1 MDTSRL
7 EITPGKPLS
16 SELTASKWS
25 ELVRRVDG
33 ASRASGAGRVSL
45 RPNID
50 MGTMGRL
57 FVEDIYISIQ
67 RPKVGQKVPF
77 GISSPAGAYIIGF
90 AGSVGASVVSIKGSY
105 YVATINGVDY
115 ELLPEEA
122 RSRSGNFFSRW
133 QPQNLVVGEAV
144 VPPAQLARIT
154 SDGFTP
160 DADSSYLLIDSTD
173 GQPITACIWITY

>member
-1 MDTSRL
+1 MDTSNL

-16 SELTASKWS
+16 SELTASKWE

-33 ASRASGAGRVSL
+33 SVRASGAGRAAL

-50 MGTMGRL
+50 MGQMGRL

-115 ELLPEEA
+115 GLLPDEA
-122 RSRSGNFFSRW
+122 RNRTGNFFSRW
-133 QPQNLVVGEAV
+133 QPQNMAVGEVV

-154 SDGFTP
+154 GDAFTP
-160 DADSSYLLIDSTD
+160 DADSSYLFVDSTD
-173 GQPITACIWITY
+173 GQPITACIWIAY